1 MGTVLVVA
9 GLKTTVEALRAA
21 LQKMGYAVIGVQ
33 SRRQAVRQ
41 VRLECPDVVLVDTTS
56 ARIDGAQVCY
66 AIRRVSDVPI
76 IAIVRPRG
84 PASAENR
91 AEQGGAELEA
101 DYQLVKPYSAQ
112 ALKVAVEKMTAKP
125 RVIEIGG
132 VRLDLCARR
141 VRGANGQEF
150 PLRPKEFEVLR
161 LLMDNAGRTVTR
173 AEIMR
178 EVWQTE
184 YVGDTRTLDVH
195 VRWIRE
201 KIEPNPS
208 RPCYLITI
216 RGEGYRFI
224 HPSELDTS
232 DRS

>member
-9 GLKTTVEALRAA
+9 DLKTTVEALRAA
-21 LQKMGYAVIGVQ
+21 LQKMGHTVIGVQ
-33 SRRQAVRQ
+33 NRRLAVRH

-56 ARIDGAQVCY
+56 ARINGAQVCH
-66 AIRRVSDVPI
+66 AIRRISDVPI
-76 IAIVRPRG
+76 IAIVRPGRTS
-84 PASAENR
+84 PSEEKENW
-91 AEQGGAELEA
+91 ADLKA
-101 DYQLVKPYSAQ
+101 DYRLVKPYSTQ
-112 ALKVAVEKMTAKP
+112 ALKAAVERMTAKP
-125 RVIEIGG
+125 RVIEIGQ
-132 VRLDLCARR
+132 VRLDLRTRR

-150 PLRPKEFEVLR
+150 PLRPKEFGVLR

-201 KIEPNPS
+201 KIEDNPS
-208 RPCYLITI
+208 RPYYLTTI

-224 HPSELDTS
+224 HPDEVNA
-232 DRS
+232 